1 MDSIQGKFVEANG
14 IRIHYLELGEGPLV
28 LLCHGWPELAYSW
41 RRQMKPLAQAGYRVV
56 APDMRGFGLTD
67 APDDLHAYG
76 MLHKVGD
83 MVALVGALGAESAV
97 VVGHDWGAPVAWH
110 CALYRPDLFR
120 GVAGL
125 SVPYSPRG
133 SQSLPSLLRKMG
145 QTRFYM
151 MYFQEPGLAEADLE
165 RDPYQ
170 VQRRLLVG
178 ASGFGVK
185 HGKSWPAIIPPGMG
199 LLDAAPEAD
208 TLPDWLSEEDLKT
221 YAATYSRTGYRG
233 GLNWYRNMDRD
244 WELNAPWA
252 GAPITIPACFI
263 AGSLD
268 GVIRMPGMDKAV
280 ESMPKT
286 CRDYRGTTLVE
297 GAGHWVQ
304 QEAPDEVNG
313 ALLNFLRSL

>member
-14 IRIHYLELGEGPLV
+14 IRIHYLELGEGPPV

-67 APDDLHAYG
+67 APDDLYAYG

-83 MVALVGALGAESAV
+83 MVALVGALGADSAV

-133 SQSLPSLLRKMG
+133 SQSLPSLLGKMG
-145 QTRFYM
+145 LTRFYM
-151 MYFQEPGLAEADLE
+151 MYFQEPGVAEADLE

-178 ASGFGVK
+178 ASGYGVK

-199 LLDAAPEAD
+199 LLDASPEAD
-208 TLPDWLSEEDLKT
+208 TLPDWLSEEDLDTYGKT
-221 YAATYSRTGYRG
+221 YARTGYRG

-252 GAPITIPACFI
+252 GAPSPSPPA
-263 AGSLD
+263 SS
-268 GVIRMPGMDKAV
+268 P
-280 ESMPKT
+280 
-286 CRDYRGTTLVE
+286 
-297 GAGHWVQ
+297 
-304 QEAPDEVNG
+304 APWT
-313 ALLNFLRSL
+313 A